1 MNLFTEANFHSV
13 QKPVVVNYARIMK
26 LICSPKNV
34 VQLKSEEKGLAI

>member
-13 QKPVVVNYARIMK
+13 QKPVVVKYARIMK

-34 VQLKSEEKGLAI
+34 VQKGEEKGLAI